1 MRLLGGS
8 GQPTMR
14 RPRGLMTPRGPAVY
28 LVLLVLTLAA
38 IWFWSR
44 QATPEK
50 DPSAAPAVLMRPPAR

>member
-14 RPRGLMTPRGPAVY
+14 RPRGLMTPRSPAVY

-44 QATPEK
+44 
-50 DPSAAPAVLMRPPAR
+50 